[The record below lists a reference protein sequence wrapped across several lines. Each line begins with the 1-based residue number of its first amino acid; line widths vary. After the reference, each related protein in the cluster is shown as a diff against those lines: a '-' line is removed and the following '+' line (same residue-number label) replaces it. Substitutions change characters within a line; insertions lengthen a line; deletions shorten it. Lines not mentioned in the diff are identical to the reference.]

1 MEITVSEAQM
11 AQEWQTH
18 GLPGL
23 LAEFI
28 QPGDLVFDIGANI
41 GRMTYS
47 YLHLGARV
55 ISVEPQQSCL
65 QELHAHY
72 DGNERVTIVPL
83 AVGAKPGT
91 VRLSVSGLGS
101 SIATVVREHYWQD
114 DGPWPRQLLAKEEE
128 IEQTTLGALIETY
141 GIPRFIKID
150 VEGYERQV
158 LAGLSQFV
166 PLSFEFHPF
175 FRAEAC
181 LCMQRVLELEPQAKF
196 NHTLGES
203 LHYASS
209 VWLDI
214 EGMVAVLD
222 YLYAQHGTVYFGNI
236 YARKGIT

>member
-1 MEITVSEAQM
+1 MSITVSEAQM
-11 AQEWQTH
+11 SDEWQTN

-41 GRMTYS
+41 GRMTFA
-47 YLHLGARV
+47 YLYLNARI

-65 QELHAHY
+65 QELHEHY

-83 AVGAKPGT
+83 AIGAKAGT
-91 VRLSVSGLGS
+91 ACLSVPGLGS
-101 SIATVVREHYWQD
+101 SIATVVPEHYWQEG
-114 DGPWPRQLLAKEEE
+114 GPWQGQLLAQTEE
-128 IEQTTLGALIETY
+128 IEQTTLDVLIEQY
-141 GIPRFIKID
+141 GVPRFIKID

-158 LAGLSQFV
+158 LAGLSQFI

-175 FRAEAC
+175 FRDEAYY
-181 LCMQRVLELEPQAKF
+181 CMQRVLELEPQARF

-203 LHYASS
+203 LHYASP

-214 EGMVAVLD
+214 SGMVAVLD
-222 YLYAQHGTVYFGNI
+222 WLHAQHGRIYFGNI
-236 YARKGIT
+236 YARKV